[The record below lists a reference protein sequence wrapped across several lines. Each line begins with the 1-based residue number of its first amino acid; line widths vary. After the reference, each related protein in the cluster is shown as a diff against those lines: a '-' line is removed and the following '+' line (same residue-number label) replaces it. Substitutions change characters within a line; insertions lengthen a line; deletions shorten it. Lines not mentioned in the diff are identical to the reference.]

1 MGLFDRFKKAKMPTE
16 KGLADAGDATQK
28 LLDTDIRDIW
38 DICNRNM
45 FIIAMNGWL
54 SKKCN
59 YGENIATL
67 TAEEKT
73 VYIVLSFEAEA
84 NNGGFEQ
91 YLFNSSGGA
100 FAGELVASL
109 SAIGAN
115 RTADIYKKALENF
128 TCELPADDELRSKLL
143 DELLTDEISKIF
155 ASCDRQFYEYLD
167 NLEMLVYQFI
177 INKKVV
183 LNEQKGGSIV
193 EMFPPLLCLLLLR
206 WPTY

>member
-1 MGLFDRFKKAKMPTE
+1 MGQWKNAINTR
-16 KGLADAGDATQK
+16 G
-28 LLDTDIRDIW
+28 IW
-38 DICNRNM
+38 
-45 FIIAMNGWL
+45 
-54 SKKCN
+54 
-59 YGENIATL
+59 
-67 TAEEKT
+67 
-73 VYIVLSFEAEA
+73 SF
-84 NNGGFEQ
+84 G
-91 YLFNSSGGA
+91 FNSSGGA

-206 WPTY
+206 WPAYWSTLLTRFRGYVTALTGRALEWHSRGQRFDPAYLDNAQ

>member
-100 FAGELVASL
+100 FAGELVA
-109 SAIGAN
+109 
-115 RTADIYKKALENF
+115 
-128 TCELPADDELRSKLL
+128 
-143 DELLTDEISKIF
+143 
-155 ASCDRQFYEYLD
+155 
-167 NLEMLVYQFI
+167 
-177 INKKVV
+177 
-183 LNEQKGGSIV
+183 
-193 EMFPPLLCLLLLR
+193 
-206 WPTY
+206 